1 MPGIGTTIDDIRPP
15 RPVPGMEKALPDFS
29 ERLAK
34 RTGANA
40 NLVDAKLT
48 RTISI
53 EEEALAA

>member
-1 MPGIGTTIDDIRPP
+1 MPGIGKTVDDIRPP

-40 NLVDAKLT
+40 RLVDAKFT
-48 RTISI
+48 RTISV
-53 EEEALAA
+53 EEEAMAA